1 MRPALPLAVL
11 LALPLPAGAAS
22 YDCTLPT
29 LTPNEQAIC
38 QTRDLNDMDVEMAT
52 MFRLLSGLFGMG
64 MRGAMQDDQRAWLQ
78 TRMACGP
85 DTACIRH
92 AYRQRIDALQAIY
105 DGIDRPI

>member
-1 MRPALPLAVL
+1 MRPALLLAVL
-11 LALPLPAGAAS
+11 LALPEPASAAS

-29 LTPNEQAIC
+29 LTPNERAIC

-64 MRGAMQDDQRAWLQ
+64 MRGAMQDDQRVWLQ

-85 DTACIRH
+85 DAACIRH

>member
-1 MRPALPLAVL
+1 MRPALSVALL

-29 LTPNEQAIC
+29 LSPNERVIC

-64 MRGAMQDDQRAWLQ
+64 MRGAMQDAQHEWLQ
-78 TRMACGP
+78 GRMACGTDIP
-85 DTACIRH
+85 CIRN